1 VPFEWNKEKVTTIFL
16 GCFVSALC
24 CLLLL
29 IFGLLCRK
37 RKPRKNTTKNW
48 IPKELRTSTSQNSAP
63 NEATTLVPNNITVE
77 AETVVFEGGSHEDV
91 TTDAALVR
99 VETPPS
105 SPPRSVKWLV
115 KKITP
120 RKNFKRAATRE

>member
-1 VPFEWNKEKVTTIFL
+1 VIIAQDVRNVGLKY
-16 GCFVSALC
+16 FVDDYYSVDK
-24 CLLLL
+24 
-29 IFGLLCRK
+29 FRK
-37 RKPRKNTTKNW
+37 AYMRR
-48 IPKELRTSTSQNSAP
+48 IPP
-63 NEATTLVPNNITVE
+63 ITVD
-77 AETVVFEGGSHEDV
+77 AKTVVFDNGSHEDV

-120 RKNFKRAATRE
+120 RKNLKRAATRE